1 MFSCSMN
8 HWLLVSAAL
17 LLTLL
22 MPLANADAVATV
34 EVDGANVTI
43 DNTVCATAAWRVS
56 LSLGSEGSGPGWS
69 VCFWSTPE
77 RNRCKLSRLCS
88 NPSLS
93 DLQTSSLYAKITPA
107 ADIQFKAEYNAP
119 YYQQYM
125 KPNLVLLIVSL
136 LLFLFFIF
144 WYVLHPQ
151 LLLCCSSVSSIA
163 TLFDDKWSARY
174 GQQS

>member
-1 MFSCSMN
+1 M
-8 HWLLVSAAL
+8 
-17 LLTLL
+17 
-22 MPLANADAVATV
+22 
-34 EVDGANVTI
+34 
-43 DNTVCATAAWRVS
+43 
-56 LSLGSEGSGPGWS
+56 
-69 VCFWSTPE
+69 
-77 RNRCKLSRLCS
+77 
-88 NPSLS
+88 S

-125 KPNLVLLIVSL
+125 KPKVVPNLVLLIVSL

-144 WYVLHPQ
+144 WYVLLPQ

-163 TLFDDKWSARY
+163 ILFDDKWSACY

>member
-1 MFSCSMN
+1 MFSCSIN

-22 MPLANADAVATV
+22 MPLANADAVATI

-56 LSLGSEGSGPGWS
+56 LSPCSEGPDRGWP
-69 VCFWSTPE
+69 VCFWSTQE
-77 RNRCKLSRLCS
+77 RNSCKLSCLCS
-88 NPSLS
+88 NPSFC

-125 KPNLVLLIVSL
+125 KP
-136 LLFLFFIF
+136 
-144 WYVLHPQ
+144 
-151 LLLCCSSVSSIA
+151 
-163 TLFDDKWSARY
+163 K
-174 GQQS
+174 